1 MKASVVMPV
10 YNGGERMRRT
20 IESVLAQTEK
30 DFEFICIDDGSTDG
44 ISSAILDEYA
54 EKDPRMVVV
63 HRENRGVCDTL
74 NECHEMAQ
82 AEFIARTDQD
92 DVMHPQLLEYCLKA
106 VEENGL
112 DFLAFRYAKINPGV
126 PCEFGDV
133 FAGPSLLKTWDID
146 SKKQDPA
153 GYCASLGK
161 VHTDTWVHFVR
172 KTLVLDHPFHPEWGL
187 TRPFLQIRD
196 AKRWGM
202 SDAVLYYYDPGVM
215 TSMTHMPFTM
225 QDLKWDMADID
236 HLLDAYEPIRTQGD
250 PFGEWKLLVG
260 VFVIKRLKSTLN
272 KIRRAKGTTPS
283 EERRRLFVELAKSLR
298 HFFFDRG
305 IPLRYTRMRHFL
317 SYLYLMVRYHREIKG
332 M

>member
-1 MKASVVMPV
+1 MKASVVMAV

-44 ISSAILDEYA
+44 ISIAILDEYA

-146 SKKQDPA
+146 SKRQDPA
-153 GYCASLGK
+153 GYCASLGR
-161 VHTDTWVHFVR
+161 VHTDTWSHFVR
-172 KTLVLDHPFHPEWGL
+172 KSLFQNHPIHPEWGL
-187 TRPFLQIRD
+187 TSPFLRIRD

-202 SDAVLYYYDPGVM
+202 SDAVLYYYDPGVP
-215 TSMTHMPFTM
+215 TSMMHKPITM
-225 QDLKWDMADID
+225 QNLKYDMADID
-236 HLLDAYEPIRTQGD
+236 HLLDAYEPERAIGD
-250 PFGEWKLLVG
+250 PYGEWERLVRAY
-260 VFVIKRLKSTLN
+260 VIHRMKSTLN
-272 KIRRAKGTTPS
+272 KIRRAKGVIS
-283 EERRRLFVELAKSLR
+283 ETQRRTLFEAFTDALRNVFLVRGVPINYARLR
-298 HFFFDRG
+298 HR
-305 IPLRYTRMRHFL
+305 L
-317 SYLYLMVRYHREIKG
+317 SYWYLLMRYRKKGNIK
-332 M
+332 